1 MKDLLENDSFLG
13 ESSYE
18 DGSKIIIFC
27 GLGRGSSGPLYEV
40 FRKVSR
46 NDATLDA
53 VETEEW
59 GWLEPK
65 ALTREFSVAFG
76 IGWED

>member
-1 MKDLLENDSFLG
+1 MKDLLEADNWLG
-13 ESSYE
+13 ESSYT
-18 DGSKIIIFC
+18 DQDKVIIFC

-40 FRKVSR
+40 FRVVSR
-46 NDATLDA
+46 DDATLDA

-65 ALTREFSVAFG
+65 VLTREFSVAFG
-76 IGWED
+76 VGWEG